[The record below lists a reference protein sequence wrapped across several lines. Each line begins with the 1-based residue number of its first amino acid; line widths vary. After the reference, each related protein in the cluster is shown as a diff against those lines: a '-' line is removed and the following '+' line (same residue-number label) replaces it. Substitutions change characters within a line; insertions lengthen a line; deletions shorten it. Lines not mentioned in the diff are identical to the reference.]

1 MNFLLTINFVHHEL
15 KIKTKI
21 FSEKSKESFDFKTK
35 SKYLGK
41 CIYLEKCNDMHGGII
56 KRLLSVVSKLDIP

>member
-15 KIKTKI
+15 KIKTK
-21 FSEKSKESFDFKTK
+21 KSKESFDFKTK